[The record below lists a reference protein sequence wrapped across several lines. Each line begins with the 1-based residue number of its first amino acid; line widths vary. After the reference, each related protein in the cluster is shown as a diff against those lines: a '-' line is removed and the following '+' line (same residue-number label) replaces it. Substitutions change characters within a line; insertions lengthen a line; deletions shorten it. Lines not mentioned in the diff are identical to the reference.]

1 MGTARVSRGKI
12 RVLVAD
18 REGIFRLGLKML
30 FAVED
35 DLRVVAEADKVD
47 EVLARAETFQPDLV
61 FIQDVFLDESKGK
74 LISAVTNAVPR
85 CRVIITATALSD
97 DSLLRHVHSGA
108 AGVIRKAV
116 DPKLFVKC
124 ARGVHEGEKW
134 FPERQVS
141 TMAKPPEE
149 RPNNPPRPVDTLTR
163 REKSIISCLMESWHN
178 REIGTYLSIS
188 EQTVKNY
195 LRSIYDKVGV
205 SDRLEL
211 VLYAI
216 HQRLELPAV
225 QATRPQ
231 R

>member
-12 RVLVAD
+12 CVLVAD
-18 REGIFRLGLKML
+18 RDGIFRLGLKMV

-35 DLRVVAEADKVD
+35 DLRVVAEAAKVD

-61 FIQDVFLDESKGK
+61 FIEEEILVESDGN

-97 DSLLRHVHSGA
+97 ESLPQHGHSGA
-108 AGVIRKAV
+108 AGVILKTV
-116 DPKLFVKC
+116 DPQLFVKC
-124 ARGVHEGEKW
+124 ARRVHGGEDW
-134 FPERQVS
+134 FPKRQVS
-141 TMAKPPEE
+141 TIAKPPETG
-149 RPNNPPRPVDTLTR
+149 PNNALRPADTLTR

-178 REIGTYLSIS
+178 RQIGAYLSIS
-188 EQTVKNY
+188 EQTVKNH

-216 HQRLELPAV
+216 HHRLELPAL
-225 QATRPQ
+225 
-231 R
+231 